1 MRGEKSRAQAEYT
14 QRGGLPGGKAEKA
27 PCELET
33 NGVRLAFDA
42 GRRFLQPSGAALG
55 LRRRRTVLEYTSER
69 VRLDLGR
76 RQVQVLGD
84 GLCLGGFT
92 GRSLLIRGTVIR
104 IELTEKEREET

>member
-1 MRGEKSRAQAEYT
+1 MPDADFYSRPVLHWDC
-14 QRGGLPGGKAEKA
+14 GGA
-27 PCELET
+27 LEVE
-33 NGVRLAFDA
+33 NC
-42 GRRFLQPSGAALG
+42 
-55 LRRRRTVLEYTSER
+55 RTVLEYTSER
-69 VRLDLGR
+69 VRLDLGS